1 MYDVHT
7 HFVPA
12 SVLEWLRDNR
22 ARIPATWEEPIP
34 GKAPFLTVNQK
45 WSFEFKPAFHDERV
59 YLADQAAAGVIH
71 SLVSPIPQ
79 LFLYDLPKEITDE
92 AARVYNDALAE
103 WVSQHSNRLSGLATV
118 PLNGGERAAGVLESA
133 LSAGLLGAIV
143 GPGAGGALLSDPDF
157 RAFWEVAD
165 ANQAIVFVHPLLN
178 EDPRIQKHRMP
189 NLIGVPWETTL
200 CALDLILSGTLD
212 RYPHARV
219 LLAHGGGFLPYQIG
233 RYEQGYEVWPTLQ
246 QSLEAPP
253 SEYLRRM
260 YYDSVLWHPRA
271 LALLTEL
278 VAAERVMPGSDY
290 PFDLSVWPPAG
301 TVDLQHVEAFLGKR
315 DTAC

>member
-7 HFVPA
+7 HFVPP
-12 SVLEWLRDNR
+12 SVLDWLRDNPTR
-22 ARIPATWEEPIP
+22 VPATWEQRIP

-45 WSFEFKPAFHDERV
+45 WSFEFKAAFRDERV

-79 LFLYDLPKEITDE
+79 LFLYDFPNEVTEE
-92 AARVYNDALAE
+92 AARVYNDAMAA
-103 WVSQHSNRLSGLATV
+103 WVSQHSDRLSGLATV
-118 PLNGGERAAGVLESA
+118 PLNGGERAADVLESA

-143 GPGAGGALLSDPDF
+143 GPGAGGVLLSAPDL

-178 EDPRIQKHRMP
+178 EDPRIQKNRMP

-200 CALDLILSGTLD
+200 CALDLMLSGTLD
-212 RYPHARV
+212 RYPNARV

-233 RYEQGYEVWPTLQ
+233 RYERGYEVWPGLK
-246 QSLEAPP
+246 QSLSAPP
-253 SEYLRRM
+253 TEYLRRM
-260 YYDSVLWHPRA
+260 YYDSVLWHP
-271 LALLTEL
+271 LALDFLTEL
-278 VAAERVMPGSDY
+278 VGAERVMPGSDY
-290 PFDLSVWPPAG
+290 PFDLSVWPPTAVG
-301 TVDLQHVEAFLGKR
+301 DLRHVKAFLQKSE
-315 DTAC
+315 APC